1 MNYFNFE
8 KKHCPLCG
16 HLLERYQNNGVPL
29 INEDVC
35 LDCNNK
41 IILPYRYF
49 LATYKVNSNAMLIR
63 DGRIKL
69 IKTSDDAFKPSDI
82 ELYLKRSFTLKNNA
96 KLGLT
101 FAFVIGMEQEP
112 YDLNIVALKTL
123 KAPNFQS
130 VMVIPT
136 RLLKGVRFNE

>member
-16 HLLERYQNNGVPL
+16 HLLERYPNNGAPL

-35 LDCNNK
+35 IDCNNK

-49 LATYKVNSNAMLIR
+49 LGTYKYNSNAMLIR

-69 IKTSDDAFKPSDI
+69 IKASDDAFKLSDI
-82 ELYLKRSFTLKNNA
+82 ELYMKRNFTLKNNA

-101 FAFVIGMEQEP
+101 FAFVKGMEQEAN
-112 YDLNIVALKTL
+112 DLNTITLKAL

-130 VMVIPT
+130 AMVIPT
-136 RLLKGVRFNE
+136 RLLKGVKFNE

>member
-16 HLLERYQNNGVPL
+16 HLLERYPNNGAPL

-35 LDCNNK
+35 LDCNNR
-41 IILPYRYF
+41 IILHYRYF
-49 LATYKVNSNAMLIR
+49 LATYKVDSNAMLIR
-63 DGRIKL
+63 DGRIRL
-69 IKTSDDAFKPSDI
+69 IKSSDDTFKFSDI
-82 ELYLKRSFTLKNNA
+82 ELYMKRNFTLKNNA

-101 FAFVIGMEQEP
+101 FAFIKGVEHEAN
-112 YDLNIVALKTL
+112 DLNTIALKAL

-136 RLLKGVRFNE
+136 RLLKGVKFNE